1 MAGSKRP
8 LNTNVL
14 SISLTGLDAHLLQV
28 VAEPTSSPGGLD
40 LVGLTEAQA
49 RESRVRVCAGLW
61 QIGIDLR
68 HHGLVVRVEP
78 ADPPK
83 KGGCLDAAI
92 AMAVLEGIGQ
102 IPPRTLHDTVL
113 LGEVSLTGALRPI
126 RGVLPALHGAA
137 AHGVNR
143 AIVPAANA
151 QEAALV
157 PGIRVFTAEHLN
169 DLVRN
174 VREGV
179 PLTSVGGPPP
189 FPEVSPPGFP
199 DLGDIRGQHT
209 ARRALEIT
217 AAGGHHLLLIGQP
230 GSGKTMLARRL
241 SGVLPPL
248 SRDEALEVTAL
259 HSIAGLLPAEVGL
272 LGTRPFRAP
281 HHTVS
286 AAGLGG
292 GGDPVRPGEVSLA
305 HNGVLFLDEVLEF
318 RRNVLETLRG
328 PLEEGHI
335 TLVRNRVRTS
345 FPARPILV
353 AASNPCPC
361 GFAGDGSRRCTCTPE
376 RKRAYQAR
384 LSGPLIDRCD
394 VRTVLPPV
402 DVTELQRNPKGEPS
416 SEVQKRV
423 IAARAFQHE
432 RVRQGA
438 KAQTNAQLSSR
449 ELEQFATPDA
459 AGARILAQAKE
470 KLILSPAVCERLLRV
485 ARTIADLDGSESIRA
500 PHIAEAVQAALH
512 PAPTIADI

>member
-1 MAGSKRP
+1 MPGAKRP

-14 SISLTGLDAHLLQV
+14 SISLTGLDAHLLHV
-28 VAEPTSSPGGLD
+28 VVEPTSSPGALD
-40 LVGLTEAQA
+40 LIGLTEAQA
-49 RESRVRVCAGLW
+49 RETRVRVRAGLW
-61 QIGIDLR
+61 QIGVDLR

-83 KGGCLDAAI
+83 KGGCVDAAI
-92 AMAVLEGIGQ
+92 AMAVLEGIGR

-126 RGVLPALHGAA
+126 RGVLPALQGAA
-137 AHGVNR
+137 AHGVTR
-143 AIVPAANA
+143 AIIPAANA

-157 PGIRVFTAEHLN
+157 PGIRVFVADHLN
-169 DLVRN
+169 DLVRH
-174 VREGV
+174 VLDGV
-179 PLTSVGGPPP
+179 SLSAVGGPPP
-189 FPEVSPPGFP
+189 FPGVPSPGFP
-199 DLGDIRGQHT
+199 DLADIRGQPS
-209 ARRALEIT
+209 ARRALEVA

-305 HNGVLFLDEVLEF
+305 HKGVLFLDEVLEF
-318 RRNVLETLRG
+318 RRNVLETLHR
-328 PLEEGHI
+328 PLGEGHI

-353 AASNPCPC
+353 AATNPCPC
-361 GFAGDGSRRCTCTPE
+361 GFAGDRSRSCICTPE
-376 RKRAYQAR
+376 RKRAYQTR
-384 LSGPLIDRCD
+384 LSDLLIDHLD
-394 VRTVLPPV
+394 VRIVVPSV
-402 DVTELQRNPKGEPS
+402 DVTQLQHSPKSEPS
-416 SEVQKRV
+416 GEVQKRV

-449 ELEQFATPDA
+449 ELERFATPDA

-470 KLILSPAVCERLLRV
+470 KLNFSPAVCERVLRV
-485 ARTIADLDGSESIRA
+485 ARTIADLDGSESVRA
-500 PHIAEAVQAALH
+500 PHIAEAVQAALL